1 MKRDRVAVVAVLGST
16 QTLAWASSYYLPAI
30 LGAPIAAALGLPV
43 SVFFAIFSAS
53 LLLGAAI
60 SPWVGRLI
68 DEHGGRPVLAA
79 SNVVLA
85 AGLAAL
91 GVAQGIV
98 SLTIDWLILGI
109 GMAIGLY
116 DPAFAT
122 LTRLYGRDARAAIT
136 GITLIAGFAST
147 VD

>member
-1 MKRDRVAVVAVLGST
+1 MRRLRMARPAALKEAALTPSRTIVVATIGTT

-43 SVFFAIFSAS
+43 SAFFGIFSAS

-68 DEHGGRPVLAA
+68 DEHGGRAVLAA

-85 AGLAAL
+85 AGLGVL
-91 GVAQGIV
+91 GSAQ
-98 SLTIDWLILGI
+98 
-109 GMAIGLY
+109 
-116 DPAFAT
+116 
-122 LTRLYGRDARAAIT
+122 
-136 GITLIAGFAST
+136 
-147 VD
+147 